1 MRERELR
8 QQEMLQDAFQ
18 EVLIPLS
25 KLSEDVSSP
34 QFQVEKSGTGRLK
47 KNANPEGGEVSP
59 F

>member
-25 KLSEDVSSP
+25 KLSEEISSP
-34 QFQVEKSGTGRLK
+34 QFPVEKSGTGRLR
-47 KNANPEGGEVSP
+47 KNTNPDGGEVSP